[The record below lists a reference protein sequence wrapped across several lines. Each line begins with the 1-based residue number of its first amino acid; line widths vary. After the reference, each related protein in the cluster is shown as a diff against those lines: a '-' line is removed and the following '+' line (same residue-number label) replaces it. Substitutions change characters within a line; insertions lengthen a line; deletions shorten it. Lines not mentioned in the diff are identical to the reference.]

1 MSVTRWGWAQVD
13 EKVSDTCTC
22 IERALKAHRIYYNE
36 ITETC
41 VKRNVIKQTPYPEG
55 FAQANE
61 HKANTNI

>member
-1 MSVTRWGWAQVD
+1 MGPGWWEGVRHLHMY
-13 EKVSDTCTC
+13 
-22 IERALKAHRIYYNE
+22 ERELKAHSIYHNE

-41 VKRNVIKQTPYPEG
+41 VKRNVIKRTHYPEG